1 MPSVLMTGA
10 NRGLGF
16 GLVKLYA
23 VEGWRVFACCRDPNK
38 AKGLNELAAKSSGK
52 VTVHAVDIE
61 NHASIDALA
70 LQIKG
75 QPIDVLLNVAGYY
88 GPKIVSE
95 PGGLQKFGESDYAD
109 WSRIYKINVM
119 GHMKMCEALIE
130 NVAASQHKKIVNIS
144 SIVGSIGTIGH
155 GYGGNMYGYRASK
168 AALNAITRGMAE
180 DMKARGI
187 IVVAMHLGWVR
198 TDMGGPGA
206 DIDTDTSVK
215 GMKKVIDGLK
225 ADDIDKFMTHDGSTL
240 PW

>member
-75 QPIDVLLNVAGYY
+75 QPIDVLLNVAGYRRVA
-88 GPKIVSE
+88 KIRRERLRRLVTH
-95 PGGLQKFGESDYAD
+95 LQNKCHGS
-109 WSRIYKINVM
+109 
-119 GHMKMCEALIE
+119 HE
-130 NVAASQHKKIVNIS
+130 NV
-144 SIVGSIGTIGH
+144 
-155 GYGGNMYGYRASK
+155 
-168 AALNAITRGMAE
+168 
-180 DMKARGI
+180 
-187 IVVAMHLGWVR
+187 
-198 TDMGGPGA
+198 
-206 DIDTDTSVK
+206 
-215 GMKKVIDGLK
+215 
-225 ADDIDKFMTHDGSTL
+225 
-240 PW
+240 

>member
-16 GLVKLYA
+16 GLLRLYA
-23 VEGWRVFACCRDPNK
+23 AEGWRVFACCRDPQK
-38 AKGLNELAAKSSGK
+38 ATDVADLAAKSAGK
-52 VTVHAVDIE
+52 VTVHKLDVED
-61 NHASIDALA
+61 HGSIDRLA
-70 LQIKG
+70 SQLKG
-75 QPIDVLLNVAGYY
+75 QAIDVLLNVAGYY

-109 WSRIYKINVM
+109 WARIYKVNVM
-119 GHMKMCEALIE
+119 GPMKVCEALVE

-155 GYGGNMYGYRASK
+155 GNGGHMYGYRATK

-180 DMKARGI
+180 DLKPRGI
-187 IVVAMHLGWVR
+187 IAVAMHPGWVR

-206 DIDTDTSVK
+206 DIDTQTSVS

-225 ADDIDKFMTHDGSTL
+225 PSDCDAFMTYDGSTL

>member
-1 MPSVLMTGA
+1 MPSVLITGA

-16 GLVKLYA
+16 GLLKLYA
-23 VEGWRVFACCRDPNK
+23 AEGWRVFACCRNPGK
-38 AKGLNELAAKSSGK
+38 ATDLNDLAAKSSGK
-52 VTVHAVDIE
+52 VTVHQLDIE
-61 NHASIDALA
+61 NHATIDALA
-70 LQIKG
+70 GQIKG

-109 WSRIYKINVM
+109 WARMYKINVM
-119 GHMKMCEALIE
+119 GPMKICEALIE
-130 NVAASQHKKIVNIS
+130 NVAAGQQKKIINIS
-144 SIVGSIGTIGH
+144 SIVGSIGTIGN

-180 DMKARGI
+180 DMKPRGI
-187 IVVAMHLGWVR
+187 IVVAMHPGWVR

-206 DIDTDTSVK
+206 DIDTQTSVT
-215 GMKKVIDGLK
+215 GMKSVIAGLK
-225 ADDIDKFMTHDGSTL
+225 PGDIGKFLAYDGSTL